1 MHIQNNMPMFSISD
15 IWDTVSAAGSEIS
28 DIFSNTGSWCAE
40 LINSALSL
48 YQNFVNVALK
58 VIQYKVDSP
67 SFTDFWTLIDLI
79 SRVFGIVGTSI
90 LLFAFLYRVFDEA
103 LQQMDIWTFSKS
115 VIRLNIGVV
124 LVNNALTVVKAI
136 LNAGVNLA
144 SGIYRIASGTS
155 ADFSDS
161 LVLDDISFRR
171 LATGV
176 SGIKGV
182 FTFVLYLFGA
192 LVVIVCGV
200 AIVVAVYQR
209 IFTMFMLI
217 PFAPFSI
224 STYPMPDWKGHEI
237 FQGYIK
243 SIIRTSMEAAL
254 ITAALAFSFIL
265 IHSGTTMQELFPA
278 EIDDTQVTVTV
289 HNASELNV
297 LYYSREYGRL
307 PFGTTRFDDAVNWDE
322 VSDEVLSVI
331 NYNRNKEVVTQTDTG
346 NVFNGINSEVSAMFD
361 VVGLKKYKNAVMTLD
376 DHDVSGSLFQIAAA
390 SSNRQSYPASFT
402 IYGELSWLGIL
413 TILLRVVFPCAVAAS
428 CIKGV
433 EGLSAKIVGGY

>member
-124 LVNNALTVVKAI
+124 LVNNALTIVKAI

-155 ADFSDS
+155 ADFSDP
-161 LVLDDISFRR
+161 LVLDDVSFRR

-176 SGIKGV
+176 SGIKGF

-331 NYNRNKEVVTQTDTG
+331 NYNRNKEVDTLTDA
-346 NVFNGINSEVSAMFD
+346 NNAFDGINSGVSAMFD

-376 DHDVSGSLFQIAAA
+376 DHDVSGSLFQIATA